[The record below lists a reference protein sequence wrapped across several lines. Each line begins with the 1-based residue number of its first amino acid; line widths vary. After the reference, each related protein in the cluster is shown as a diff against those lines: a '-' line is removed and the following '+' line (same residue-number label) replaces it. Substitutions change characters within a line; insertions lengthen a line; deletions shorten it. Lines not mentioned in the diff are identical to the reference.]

1 MSEVG
6 PSIVRATDRWEWQR
20 GLHLIKQHLE
30 EDILILG
37 ITAVEDKLQVTTHG
51 EHAGAPPALLFE
63 LVEIVC
69 LEIVAV
75 DTNQAD

>member
-30 EDILILG
+30 ENILILG

-75 DTNQAD
+75 NTNQAD